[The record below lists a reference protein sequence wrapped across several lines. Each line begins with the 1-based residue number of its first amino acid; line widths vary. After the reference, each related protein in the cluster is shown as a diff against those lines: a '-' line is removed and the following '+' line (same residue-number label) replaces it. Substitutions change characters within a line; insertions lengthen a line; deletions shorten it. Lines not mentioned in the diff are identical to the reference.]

1 MFWIPN
7 FENLEDLLEY
17 EKVFLEKYKKSINS
31 SAYYQMT
38 QIKNE
43 IDQKKKEFTNKDADN
58 NKSEF
63 NNYLNIG

>member
-1 MFWIPN
+1 MFYIPN

-43 IDQKKKEFTNKDADN
+43 IDQRKKELTNKDADN

>member
-7 FENLEDLLEY
+7 FESLEDLLEY
-17 EKVFLEKYKKSINS
+17 EKVFLEKYKKSVNS
-31 SAYYQMT
+31 SVYYQMT

-43 IDQKKKEFTNKDADN
+43 IDQRKKELTNKDADN

>member
-7 FENLEDLLEY
+7 FESLEDLLEY
-17 EKVFLEKYKKSINS
+17 EKVFLEKYKKSVNS

-43 IDQKKKEFTNKDADN
+43 IDQRKKELTNKDADN

>member
-43 IDQKKKEFTNKDADN
+43 IDQIKKEFTNKDADN

>member
-43 IDQKKKEFTNKDADN
+43 IDQRKKELTNKDADN